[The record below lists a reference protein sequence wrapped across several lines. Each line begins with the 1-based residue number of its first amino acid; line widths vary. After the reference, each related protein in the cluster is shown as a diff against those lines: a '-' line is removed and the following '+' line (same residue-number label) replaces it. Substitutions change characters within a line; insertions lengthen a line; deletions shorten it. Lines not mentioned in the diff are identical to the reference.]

1 MKIYITNKLENLGIL
16 YNIWVFCIWFV
27 ILVYTCTLINL
38 DVFSLITS
46 IKNKLYFMYFNNLLT
61 VT

>member
-16 YNIWVFCIWFV
+16 FNIWVFCIWFV
-27 ILVYTCTLINL
+27 IYISTLIHL
-38 DVFSLITS
+38 DELSLITS
-46 IKNKLYFMYFNNLLT
+46 TKNKLDSIYFSNLLT